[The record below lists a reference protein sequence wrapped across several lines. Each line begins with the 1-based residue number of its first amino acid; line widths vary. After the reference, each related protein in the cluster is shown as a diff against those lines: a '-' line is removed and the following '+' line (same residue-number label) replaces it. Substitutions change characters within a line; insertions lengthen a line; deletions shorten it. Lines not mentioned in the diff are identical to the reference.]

1 MFRWVGFPGV
11 GSRLDRRADCEQSG
25 PVRVE
30 LRNVT
35 KRYGSTVALDRVSL
49 QFDPGQ
55 IIAVLGPNGAGK
67 STLLRLLAG
76 ISGPDRG
83 DVLFDEVPF
92 DRADP
97 AVRRRLLFLPDFPP
111 LFPEETVLRN
121 LAIMLR
127 LYEADRPGVERQ
139 ILDRLEELEL
149 LSHAE
154 MPAET
159 LSRGQAYK
167 TALIGLATVSPE
179 LWLLDEPLA
188 SGMDPL
194 GLSVLRREVRAAA
207 AAGKTVFYTTQLI
220 EMVEGF
226 ADRVLLIAE
235 GAVRA
240 CGTLPELRSAAGAPE
255 GEVLASLFARL
266 RETES

>member
-1 MFRWVGFPGV
+1 
-11 GSRLDRRADCEQSG
+11 
-25 PVRVE
+25 
-30 LRNVT
+30 
-35 KRYGSTVALDRVSL
+35 
-49 QFDPGQ
+49 
-55 IIAVLGPNGAGK
+55 
-67 STLLRLLAG
+67 
-76 ISGPDRG
+76 
-83 DVLFDEVPF
+83 
-92 DRADP
+92 
-97 AVRRRLLFLPDFPP
+97 

-121 LAIMLR
+121 LAITLR

-149 LSHAE
+149 LGHAE

-207 AAGKTVFYTTQLI
+207 AAGRTVFYTTQLI

-240 CGTLPELRSAAGAPE
+240 CGTLEELRVAAGAPE
-255 GEVLASLFARL
+255 GQVLASLFARL